1 MSWSLASGIA
11 FPEDGRGRLPFG
23 RKPGERGYESK
34 GEQRKNT
41 NKRKTEM
48 RNPINL
54 FIKRF
59 SCFCRSLSCSHGKY
73 EALKR
78 VLPSL
83 ANLVREGIAR
93 TDRMPADQPK
103 IPTPNG
109 ITTDLHEFEKKPIY
123 FARFMGFLFCVCTI
137 NSIVS
142 NYIQWLRQILSHIL
156 NCQPNIYFEGS
167 TFNFSILENR
177 FDFE

>member
-1 MSWSLASGIA
+1 MSRFRKTGGDDYLS
-11 FPEDGRGRLPFG
+11 DGS
-23 RKPGERGYESK
+23 PGNAVTKAK
-34 GEQRKNT
+34 GTEQRKNT
-41 NKRKTEM
+41 NKRKTER

-167 TFNFSILENR
+167 TFNFSILENL